1 MSILRNRKI
10 RGSGSK
16 FRVVYRACGLAAPRQ
31 GHLTGELFIIGNTF
45 YNITS
50 TRCRVH
56 RVIILLQVVLALKMR
71 IAFHPLLSIAALAV
85 LWHIAAMAA
94 ASPLLPSPTAV
105 AAVLT
110 REIQSGQLPYHLGIT
125 LARLAGSFALAMSL
139 GTWLGILLGRHP
151 KLDRFFDS
159 WLVLFLNIP
168 ALVTIILCYVWF
180 GLVESAAIAAVVIN
194 KLPNV
199 IVTIREGTRAL
210 DRDLLEMAEVY
221 RFGRLKTLRHVVWPQ
236 LYPFILAASRT
247 GLALIWKIIL
257 VVELL
262 GRSNGMGYQLHLF
275 FQMFNVS
282 AILAYTLAFVVVVQL
297 IELGILKPLD
307 RHARRWRR

>member
-1 MSILRNRKI
+1 MR
-10 RGSGSK
+10 
-16 FRVVYRACGLAAPRQ
+16 
-31 GHLTGELFIIGNTF
+31 TT
-45 YNITS
+45 
-50 TRCRVH
+50 
-56 RVIILLQVVLALKMR
+56 LL
-71 IAFHPLLSIAALAV
+71 HPLLSIAVFAVLWQLAALAV
-85 LWHIAAMAA
+85 
-94 ASPLLPSPTAV
+94 ASPLLPSPMAV
-105 AAVLT
+105 ATVLA
-110 REIQSGQLPYHLGIT
+110 REIRSGQLPYHLGVT
-125 LARLAGSFALAMSL
+125 LARLAGSFALAMGL
-139 GTWLGILLGRHP
+139 GTGMGIFLGRHP

-199 IVTIREGTRAL
+199 IVTVREGTRAL
-210 DRDLLEMAEVY
+210 DRDLMEMAEVY
-221 RFGRLKTLRHVVWPQ
+221 RFSRLKTLRHVVWPQ
-236 LYPFILAASRT
+236 LYPFVLAASRT

-282 AILAYTLAFVVVVQL
+282 AILAYTLAFVVVVQF
-297 IELGILKPLD
+297 IELAILKPLD